1 MLVSNN
7 NNVSPISKIVENSK
21 DKIYDVILNNNINK
35 FKIEIKFND
44 FILNEDDLI
53 NLSYN
58 KNNDKI
64 IIDNLLSSLIFK
76 YDNNFHKYINIK
88 YDNSVLYIFLL
99 PILTSNNEY
108 IIKIGY
114 TDNLHKRKKELL
126 REFNIDNIYLIYC
139 CDIKNEYRERK
150 IHKII
155 KKYTKYYYPV
165 IKNKKYNKKNKIIIN
180 ELSNLYNDENN
191 EKIKNI
197 NKISI
202 NSDETYIFSYN
213 ILNFVLNILYQM
225 NRLDDN
231 YLIELN
237 IENKKLDI
245 DGKKLDIDIINAQ
258 NNTIKLNNDKIN
270 AQNNGIKLNND
281 KINAET
287 NKINAQNNTIK
298 LNIDIIN
305 AENERIII
313 ISLIL
318 VIIIYL
324 FSKVFKFI

>member
-7 NNVSPISKIVENSK
+7 NNVSPISKVVENSK
-21 DKIYDVILNNNINK
+21 DKNYDVILNNNINK

-44 FILNEDDLI
+44 FILNEDVLI

-99 PILTSNNEY
+99 PLLTSNNEY

-165 IKNKKYNKKNKIIIN
+165 IKNKKYNKKNKIIIKNENKNNNNDNDNDKNNDIYKIIIN

-237 IENKKLDI
+237 IENKKLDNNS
-245 DGKKLDIDIINAQ
+245 KKLDIDI
-258 NNTIKLNNDKIN
+258 IN

-287 NKINAQNNTIK
+287 NKINA
-298 LNIDIIN
+298 
-305 AENERIII
+305 ENERIIV